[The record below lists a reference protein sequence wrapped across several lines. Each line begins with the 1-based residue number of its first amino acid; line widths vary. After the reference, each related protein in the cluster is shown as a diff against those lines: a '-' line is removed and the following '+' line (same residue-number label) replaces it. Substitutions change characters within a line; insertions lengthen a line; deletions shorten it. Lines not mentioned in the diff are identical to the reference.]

1 MSRNKG
7 SMYNFLEFIDSPD
20 IRNFNKDTL
29 FTPAEQAI
37 LVAKSRKRTVEE
49 KIDALQHLVDYYSED
64 EFQKDIC
71 KIGNYCE
78 ETDGKLRD
86 CIVKTITLWNQIL
99 HDRTNADGYV
109 YAAHINEKDFVRED
123 LSEYCFFF
131 SYEKAFEFIQKEK
144 KSYLDDEDLKRV
156 ETFGKIYRLKVDE
169 VYGRYNPYDE
179 FFFDGEM
186 RLVDIWRYPP
196 VVNDTELE
204 EYNVFVPLPFE
215 VGDIVKVHS
224 PLWADYYG
232 VISHNRSY
240 RTSLLT
246 MMTSIDVYDE
256 KSGKFD
262 YTDDTDILEMEFC
275 TEEELPE
282 DQKVLK
288 VIRDIRKGDMDFYT
302 LLYLYGQND
311 LDRLINRK

>member
-29 FTPAEQAI
+29 FTPAEQAVLI
-37 LVAKSRKRTVEE
+37 AKSRKRTVEE
-49 KIDALQHLVDYYSED
+49 KIDALQYLADRYSEE
-64 EFQKDIC
+64 EFQKDVC
-71 KIGNYCE
+71 KVGNYYE
-78 ETDGKLRD
+78 KTAGKFRD
-86 CIVKTITLWNQIL
+86 CIIKTITVWKEIL
-99 HDRTNADGYV
+99 QDRNKSDGYV
-109 YAAHINEKDFVRED
+109 YAAHINEKDFVRDE

-131 SYEKAFEFIQKEK
+131 SYEKAFEFIQREK

-179 FFFDGEM
+179 FFFDSDM

-196 VVNDTELE
+196 VTRDTELE

-224 PLWADYYG
+224 SLWADYYG

-246 MMTSIDVYDE
+246 MLTSIDVYDE

-302 LLYLYGQND
+302 LLYSYGQNE
-311 LDRLINRK
+311 LDRLIDKR